1 MANVETNKLPYKV
14 KDMSLADW
22 GRKEI
27 KIAEK
32 QELEDYKAQCRKL
45 ETEIE
50 ELEAERT
57 QLRYRLRQ
65 YNTLYSNKG

>member
-1 MANVETNKLPYKV
+1 M
-14 KDMSLADW
+14 
-22 GRKEI
+22 
-27 KIAEK
+27 
-32 QELEDYKAQCRKL
+32 

-65 YNTLYSNKG
+65 YNTLYSNKGERYKDLTQRQLELLDAYALNLKEGKT